1 MPSNVAS
8 VRGFSAKQ
16 EDLIRQ
22 CRKSTL
28 AVALRI
34 RGQGRKPGTRQGD
47 QGGVE
52 KVCKSLLHYPHPQAD
67 RSQAGGALPG
77 GQALGRLP
85 FNFGER
91 QSSECSQVLLPF
103 IFPFFKYLAILTAI
117 KRRLS
122 IIKSENRSFRTLRL
136 RARHSEKLF
145 AFRKQTPPV

>member
-1 MPSNVAS
+1 M
-8 VRGFSAKQ
+8 R
-16 EDLIRQ
+16 
-22 CRKSTL
+22 
-28 AVALRI
+28 
-34 RGQGRKPGTRQGD
+34 PGEEAWNTPRRP
-47 QGGVE
+47 GGVE

-145 AFRKQTPPV
+145 AFRKQDSACLTYFSVPKSSTTFRKSGY